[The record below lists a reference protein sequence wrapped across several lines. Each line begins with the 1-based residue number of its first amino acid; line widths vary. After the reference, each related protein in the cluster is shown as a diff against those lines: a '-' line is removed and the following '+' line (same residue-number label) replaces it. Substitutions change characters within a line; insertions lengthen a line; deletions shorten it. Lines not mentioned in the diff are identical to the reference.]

1 MAWAMACGVIPPQKD
16 SEQKQNVRMTMGCCL
31 KKSKFTDSQ
40 IMEARKRVE
49 AELAVPELCREMGIS
64 SPTFYKWRAKY
75 GGMDTSMMARMR
87 ELEQENARLKKRYAE
102 ERLKAEILREALG
115 IEVDF
120 SLPSARIIRV
130 LERIIERRGRPDT
143 IRCDNGPENIRGVT
157 QAWAELQMRN
167 GSAQPIDE
175 RTRTQ
180 GSPGM
185 SRTLIIPLVAMALLL
200 AGCGPQDTGATQ
212 QSATKATSKV
222 VTYPVE
228 SQLDKFEFRPNE
240 CAGEFGTIMRT
251 PFGKKRLYYLPG
263 ADPTMGGAAL
273 DQSTDSD
280 RLSEASWYQALD
292 LNDDGLCDLVSTSF
306 AGNQANGH
314 EFAISMRIG
323 PGYEYEKD
331 FHPWIYGGAYGA
343 TEYFDS
349 EDALDWRHGGPMP
362 LPGTRNDQFIVFK
375 IYPKAG
381 GMPYIVMP
389 SYEFTKMREENYN
402 SLRVDLDGEIG
413 SYTFDSGG
421 WPGLYV
427 YRWEP
432 TMKKFR
438 QVYDHGK
445 DTHEE
450 FEANPQA
457 YFFGKATAEYWA
469 VRAYLAER
477 YLQDGLK
484 EFKAHDYLRASFAL
498 EYATAADPRN
508 PDLWAWLGN
517 LEYASGHFKDA
528 ARYFETAIAWTHARN
543 LPVPPTLY
551 FNLGMAYESACW
563 NEMQDRREGDKP
575 GCEERMSRRAR
586 AAYEAYLKA
595 APQGERTAEVRQR
608 LADMARGVFREPVV
622 DQAMAGSAG
631 ALDRMAAAYAQ
642 AQREM
647 FQAAK
652 AKEEAAEA
660 AKAKQKPTAA
670 LDPETGQPRGAP
682 TADVFKLTPADLKK
696 IDDEINRLLRQKGK
710 TFPQSRIDWMVAY
723 KAKFPQA
730 DLNDMIDR
738 PEYYEA
744 LPWVKKWRATYRE
757 LSR

>member
-1 MAWAMACGVIPPQKD
+1 M
-16 SEQKQNVRMTMGCCL
+16 

-40 IMEARKRVE
+40 IMAALKRVE
-49 AELAVPELCREMGIS
+49 GGLGVPELCREMGIS
-64 SPTFYKWRAKY
+64 SATFEKWRAKY
-75 GGMDTSMMARMR
+75 GGMDTSVMARMK
-87 ELEQENARLKKRYAE
+87 ELEQENARLKKRDAE

-120 SLPSARIIRV
+120 SLPSARIVRV
-130 LERIIERRGRPDT
+130 VERIIERRGRPDA
-143 IRCDNGPENIRGVT
+143 IRCDNGPENISGLT

-167 GSAQPIDE
+167 RSAQAIYE

-180 GSPGM
+180 GGPGM
-185 SRTLIIPLVAMALLL
+185 SRTPFVSAVFAAILLMS
-200 AGCGPQDTGATQ
+200 GCERP
-212 QSATKATSKV
+212 
-222 VTYPVE
+222 VTEAASTAAQTAPVQGVSYPVE

-240 CAGEFGTIMRT
+240 CAGELLKILAANKFDPIRGGFYMEK
-251 PFGKKRLYYLPG
+251 PGRLHYLPG
-263 ADPTMGGAAL
+263 ADPGIGGAAL
-273 DQSTDSD
+273 NTDLDSEE
-280 RLSEASWYQALD
+280 LSSAWWYQSLD
-292 LNDDGLCDLVSTSF
+292 LNDDGLCDFVGTSF
-306 AGNQANGH
+306 AGDQANGQQ
-314 EFAISMRIG
+314 FKLYMRTG
-323 PGYEYEKD
+323 PGYD
-331 FHPWIYGGAYGA
+331 ALSGNMAS
-343 TEYFDS
+343 EYFDS

-375 IYPKAG
+375 IDPKAG

-389 SYEFTKMREENYN
+389 SYEFTRSREENYN
-402 SLRVDLDGEIG
+402 SLKVDLDGEIG

-445 DTHEE
+445 DTREE

-484 EFKAHDYLRASFAL
+484 EFKAHDYLRASLAL

-528 ARYFETAIAWTHARN
+528 ALHFETAIAWTHARN

-652 AKEEAAEA
+652 AKEDAAEA

-682 TADVFKLTPADLKK
+682 TADVFKLTAADLKK
-696 IDDEINRLLRQKGK
+696 IDDEIHRLLRQKGK

-744 LPWVKKWRATYRE
+744 LPWVKKWRETYRE

>member
-1 MAWAMACGVIPPQKD
+1 
-16 SEQKQNVRMTMGCCL
+16 
-31 KKSKFTDSQ
+31 
-40 IMEARKRVE
+40 
-49 AELAVPELCREMGIS
+49 
-64 SPTFYKWRAKY
+64 
-75 GGMDTSMMARMR
+75 
-87 ELEQENARLKKRYAE
+87 
-102 ERLKAEILREALG
+102 
-115 IEVDF
+115 
-120 SLPSARIIRV
+120 
-130 LERIIERRGRPDT
+130 
-143 IRCDNGPENIRGVT
+143 
-157 QAWAELQMRN
+157 
-167 GSAQPIDE
+167 
-175 RTRTQ
+175 
-180 GSPGM
+180 M
-185 SRTLIIPLVAMALLL
+185 SRTPFVSAVFAAILLMS
-200 AGCGPQDTGATQ
+200 GCERP
-212 QSATKATSKV
+212 
-222 VTYPVE
+222 VTEAASTTAQTAPVQGVSYPVE

-240 CAGEFGTIMRT
+240 CAGEL
-251 PFGKKRLYYLPG
+251 KKIVDANAPARYDPDEYFPIVVFSRRAGLTYLPG
-263 ADPTMGGAAL
+263 ANPEVGGAAL
-273 DQSTDSD
+273 NAPDDSEW
-280 RLSEASWYQALD
+280 LSRASWYQSLD
-292 LNDDGLCDLVSTSF
+292 LNDDGLCDFVETYF
-306 AGNQANGH
+306 AGDQSTGQGLVIA
-314 EFAISMRIG
+314 MRTG
-323 PGYEYEKD
+323 PGYKYEKD
-331 FHPWIYGGAYGA
+331 FREIGSMGEAVA
-343 TEYFDS
+343 EYFDS
-349 EDALDWRHGGPMP
+349 KDALDWRHGGPMR

-389 SYEFTKMREENYN
+389 SYEFTRERRADFTFFADLDEFGKYEFGGADA
-402 SLRVDLDGEIG
+402 LGPRLYIYRWDPALHKFVDLTAGTAGRSDDG
-413 SYTFDSGG
+413 
-421 WPGLYV
+421 
-427 YRWEP
+427 
-432 TMKKFR
+432 KFTAEHR
-438 QVYDHGK
+438 EDL
-445 DTHEE
+445 
-450 FEANPQA
+450 
-457 YFFGKATAEYWA
+457 FGKATAEYWA

>member
-1 MAWAMACGVIPPQKD
+1 
-16 SEQKQNVRMTMGCCL
+16 
-31 KKSKFTDSQ
+31 
-40 IMEARKRVE
+40 
-49 AELAVPELCREMGIS
+49 
-64 SPTFYKWRAKY
+64 
-75 GGMDTSMMARMR
+75 
-87 ELEQENARLKKRYAE
+87 
-102 ERLKAEILREALG
+102 
-115 IEVDF
+115 
-120 SLPSARIIRV
+120 
-130 LERIIERRGRPDT
+130 
-143 IRCDNGPENIRGVT
+143 
-157 QAWAELQMRN
+157 
-167 GSAQPIDE
+167 
-175 RTRTQ
+175 
-180 GSPGM
+180 M
-185 SRTLIIPLVAMALLL
+185 SRTPFVSAVFAAILLMS
-200 AGCGPQDTGATQ
+200 GCERP
-212 QSATKATSKV
+212 
-222 VTYPVE
+222 VTEAASTAAQTAPVQGVSYPVE

-240 CAGEFGTIMRT
+240 CAGELLKILAANKFDPIRGGFYMEK
-251 PFGKKRLYYLPG
+251 PGRLHYLPG
-263 ADPTMGGAAL
+263 ADPGIGGAAL
-273 DQSTDSD
+273 NTDLDSEE
-280 RLSEASWYQALD
+280 LSSAWWYQSLD
-292 LNDDGLCDLVSTSF
+292 LNDDGLCDFVRTSF
-306 AGNQANGH
+306 AGDQANGQQF
-314 EFAISMRIG
+314 ELYMRTG
-323 PGYEYEKD
+323 PGYD
-331 FHPWIYGGAYGA
+331 ALSGNMAS
-343 TEYFDS
+343 EYFDS

-389 SYEFTKMREENYN
+389 SYEFTRGRRADFTFFADLNEFGKYEFSGADAFGPRLYIYRWDPA
-402 SLRVDLDGEIG
+402 LHKFVDLTAGTARRSDDG
-413 SYTFDSGG
+413 
-421 WPGLYV
+421 
-427 YRWEP
+427 
-432 TMKKFR
+432 KFTAEHR
-438 QVYDHGK
+438 EDL
-445 DTHEE
+445 
-450 FEANPQA
+450 
-457 YFFGKATAEYWA
+457 FGKATAEYWA

-528 ARYFETAIAWTHARN
+528 ARYFETAIAWTRARN
-543 LPVPPTLY
+543 LPVLPTLY

-563 NEMQDRREGDKP
+563 NEMQDRREGDEA

-595 APQGERTAEVRQR
+595 APQGERAAEVRQR

>member
-1 MAWAMACGVIPPQKD
+1 
-16 SEQKQNVRMTMGCCL
+16 
-31 KKSKFTDSQ
+31 
-40 IMEARKRVE
+40 
-49 AELAVPELCREMGIS
+49 
-64 SPTFYKWRAKY
+64 
-75 GGMDTSMMARMR
+75 
-87 ELEQENARLKKRYAE
+87 
-102 ERLKAEILREALG
+102 
-115 IEVDF
+115 
-120 SLPSARIIRV
+120 
-130 LERIIERRGRPDT
+130 
-143 IRCDNGPENIRGVT
+143 
-157 QAWAELQMRN
+157 
-167 GSAQPIDE
+167 
-175 RTRTQ
+175 
-180 GSPGM
+180 M
-185 SRTLIIPLVAMALLL
+185 SRTPFVSAVFAAILLMS
-200 AGCGPQDTGATQ
+200 GCERP
-212 QSATKATSKV
+212 
-222 VTYPVE
+222 VTEAASTAAQTAPVQGVSYPVE

-240 CAGEFGTIMRT
+240 CAGEL
-251 PFGKKRLYYLPG
+251 KKIVDANAPARYDPDEYFPIVVFSRRAGLTYLPG
-263 ADPTMGGAAL
+263 ANPEVGGAAL
-273 DQSTDSD
+273 NAPDDSEW
-280 RLSEASWYQALD
+280 LSRASWYQSLD
-292 LNDDGLCDLVSTSF
+292 LNDDGLCDFVETYF
-306 AGNQANGH
+306 AGDQSTGQGLVIA
-314 EFAISMRIG
+314 MRTG
-323 PGYEYEKD
+323 PGYKYEKD
-331 FHPWIYGGAYGA
+331 FREITEISKEAL
-343 TEYFDS
+343 EYFGDKM
-349 EDALDWRHGGPMP
+349 ALDWRHGGPMP

-432 TMKKFR
+432 TIKKFR

-445 DTHEE
+445 ETHEE

-528 ARYFETAIAWTHARN
+528 ARYFETAIAWTRARN

-744 LPWVKKWRATYRE
+744 LPWVKKWRETYGE
-757 LSR
+757 LPR